1 MRVFSLFE
9 LFLAV
14 FTIYAIF
21 KFDGGMRVLVPT
33 LCLVAMFL
41 FERLRKKSTED
52 GENKKKLLKH
62 DHKQYKQ
69 YNIEKEKSLSQP
81 ESWN

>member
-52 GENKKKLLKH
+52 GENKKKLLK
-62 DHKQYKQ
+62 
-69 YNIEKEKSLSQP
+69 P
-81 ESWN
+81 V